1 MIDSRLTAS
10 EIIKILAECFS
21 KDYRLATVYN
31 KNTKEEAYVTLQNII
46 DALNSQSAETENYKR
61 IAEHQQ
67 SVSMDKEVE
76 IKRLKAEVEQLQKEN
91 HLFADIGKMYS
102 EVKAETAKEIMERL
116 IDKAWDADTRCG
128 YVQVVDVG
136 DIEDVCGEMVGESNV

>member
-102 EVKAETAKEIMERL
+102 EVKAEAVKEFAERL
-116 IDKAWDADTRCG
+116 KEKAMQKFDWNEYVEVEEIDNLLK
-128 YVQVVDVG
+128 
-136 DIEDVCGEMVGESNV
+136 EMVGEDK